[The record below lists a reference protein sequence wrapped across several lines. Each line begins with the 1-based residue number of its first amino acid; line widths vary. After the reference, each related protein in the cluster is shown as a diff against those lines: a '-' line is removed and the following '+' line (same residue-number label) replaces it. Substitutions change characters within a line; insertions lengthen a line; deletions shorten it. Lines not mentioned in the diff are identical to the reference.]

1 MNTID
6 SRTHADTEQ
15 LDTPAIG
22 DGLFFGYIQRVENPA
37 LLLEAMLSN
46 RTLSTGLP
54 TTFLMP
60 LAGPDGTAIGHIEFA
75 YHTTQGM
82 RGRYA
87 AVALHT
93 RSDALPDLPIV
104 PVLTPM
110 EITGPTG
117 VDVAVARAVA
127 QLREKMRLS

>member
-1 MNTID
+1 MSSTTAHI
-6 SRTHADTEQ
+6 HADTEEPN
-15 LDTPAIG
+15 TPAFG

-37 LLLEAMLSN
+37 LLLEAMLSS

-93 RSDALPDLPIV
+93 RSDTLQDLPIV

-117 VDVAVARAVA
+117 VDVSVARAVA